1 MRMKEETFQ
10 RYIEDP
16 GRLRLISRVNLMR
29 LSQELV
35 EIVMSMLA
43 DTEEFRIREIRLNW
57 SNSLSSALQRALV
70 KIEDVNLRSRFLDFR
85 PAVESLEALCVEIV
99 KCEKLKMKKLKLRI
113 RTYDSK
119 DTDCPSASPE
129 ALSGAVVR
137 LEQVEFGFIMNQQQ
151 IMAIADRI
159 RTEKEL
165 KLRSLQ
171 LPMRCEVDS
180 IPPQLLAEALIRL
193 ERIPQNLNFSEQQ
206 IFYLLRSVQESREGE
221 LRLKTLV
228 LFRRDLSSCG
238 NVLSEAIVK
247 LETVILTDSR
257 LSRKQRKVL
266 LKKIARAENLK
277 TKFLELGNINLSNVP
292 VNDLLKG
299 FSRVRL
305 GKLSKIIY

>member
-1 MRMKEETFQ
+1 MKEETFQ

-137 LEQVEFGFIMNQQQ
+137 LEQVEFGFIMNQQLM
-151 IMAIADRI
+151 IAIVDRI
-159 RTEKEL
+159 RTEK
-165 KLRSLQ
+165 
-171 LPMRCEVDS
+171 
-180 IPPQLLAEALIRL
+180 
-193 ERIPQNLNFSEQQ
+193 
-206 IFYLLRSVQESREGE
+206 
-221 LRLKTLV
+221 
-228 LFRRDLSSCG
+228 
-238 NVLSEAIVK
+238 
-247 LETVILTDSR
+247 
-257 LSRKQRKVL
+257 
-266 LKKIARAENLK
+266 
-277 TKFLELGNINLSNVP
+277 
-292 VNDLLKG
+292 
-299 FSRVRL
+299 
-305 GKLSKIIY
+305 

>member
-1 MRMKEETFQ
+1 MKEETFQ

-29 LSQELV
+29 LSQEKV

-238 NVLSEAIVK
+238 NVLSEAVVK

>member
-1 MRMKEETFQ
+1 MKEETFQ

-43 DTEEFRIREIRLNW
+43 DTEEFRFREIRLNW